1 MHVSPSP
8 SMFKY
13 ITERYASIHPV
24 KCPLCVCLLS
34 LMVYLL
40 TLWKFVSLC
49 HCIAPPT
56 THCWSCG
63 ASLIPACTFSYVDEF
78 VYVYECV
85 RVCLLT
91 MCSCMFQSWNN
102 IVWCSVAWSLLS
114 WFHET
119 RLICICGECP
129 NLKPVKL
136 CLLKAFWWTWRALLL
151 LLFPLSFSVCTNQ
164 HTSLLQ
170 ILTCTHFSFIYI
182 FSFPNLKLFSLHTSL
197 TCCPLTVFTLPH
209 VTSFFLCLS
218 PFISHSC
225 LPLRSVFS

>member
-40 TLWKFVSLC
+40 TLWKFVSLL
-49 HCIAPPT
+49 HCNAPPPPNNPLLIV
-56 THCWSCG
+56 WSIFNSCMYVLLCG
-63 ASLIPACTFSYVDEF
+63 WVCMRVWVCAC
-78 VYVYECV
+78 
-85 RVCLLT
+85 VCMCT

-136 CLLKAFWWTWRALLL
+136 CLLKSFWWT
-151 LLFPLSFSVCTNQ
+151 
-164 HTSLLQ
+164 
-170 ILTCTHFSFIYI
+170 
-182 FSFPNLKLFSLHTSL
+182 
-197 TCCPLTVFTLPH
+197 
-209 VTSFFLCLS
+209 
-218 PFISHSC
+218 
-225 LPLRSVFS
+225 